1 MSVGQTFQLLIIGGL
16 ILCYVVSA
24 VASGYAASARETLA
38 PDARER
44 VYQRLARWHPFLYGL
59 DALGVCGLILGMAR
73 VWGFFRGAF
82 PSVWGFRLIVLAVAA
97 FCLERTLHAWAEWS
111 AQREEPDAASSRRR
125 ALLSAVAVTL
135 VQGTLAVILC
145 WWVFANIPQPPRQ
158 VRPEGGVSEQPQG
171 EDTEP
176 PRETRIV
183 WVSESRALEILGKDK
198 AYLELLAPYDE
209 IPTRVV
215 NGQKWYRKDFIEKR
229 KEAGLPSLE
238 ELTAWKFEEDSRH
251 PTVAPERRVIER
263 TTRKIIP
270 VEPDKTEP
278 PKKPQVPP
286 PPPKQDDSEVLRE

>member
-24 VASGYAASARETLA
+24 VASGYAASARDTLA

-59 DALGVCGLILGMAR
+59 DSLGVCGLILGMAR
-73 VWGFFRGAF
+73 VWGFLRGAF
-82 PSVWGFRLIVLAVAA
+82 PFVWGFRLIVLAVAA
-97 FCLERTLHAWAEWS
+97 FCLERALHAWAEWS

-145 WWVFANIPQPPRQ
+145 WWVFANIRQ
-158 VRPEGGVSEQPQG
+158 AGQGSIVSGDGTEQPKG

-176 PRETRIV
+176 PREKKIV
-183 WVSESRALEILGKDK
+183 WVSESGALEILGKDK
-198 AYLELLAPYDE
+198 SYLELLAPYDE

-215 NGQKWYRKDFIEKR
+215 NGQKWYRKDFLERR
-229 KEAGLPSLE
+229 KDAGLPSLK
-238 ELTAWKFEEDSRH
+238 ELK
-251 PTVAPERRVIER
+251 VA
-263 TTRKIIP
+263 RKP
-270 VEPDKTEP
+270 QDEAKDTDKPLVSPP
-278 PKKPQVPP
+278 PKKDQVPA
-286 PPPKQDDSEVLRE
+286 PPPKQEESEVLRE

>member
-1 MSVGQTFQLLIIGGL
+1 MSVRQTFQLLIIGGL

-24 VASGYAASARETLA
+24 VASGYAASARDTLP

-82 PSVWGFRLIVLAVAA
+82 PSEWGFRLIVLAVAA
-97 FCLERTLHAWAEWS
+97 FCLERALHAWAEWS

-135 VQGTLAVILC
+135 VQGTLAVTLC
-145 WWVFANIPQPPRQ
+145 WWVFANRQ
-158 VRPEGGVSEQPQG
+158 AGQGAAAPGDASEQPKG

-183 WVSESRALEILGKDK
+183 WVSVSRALEILGKDK

-215 NGQKWYRKDFIEKR
+215 NGQKWYRKDFLEKR
-229 KEAGLPSLE
+229 KEAGLPSVE
-238 ELTAWKFEEDSRH
+238 ELNAAQKPQDEAKDTEK
-251 PTVAPERRVIER
+251 PLVAP
-263 TTRKIIP
+263 
-270 VEPDKTEP
+270 P
-278 PKKPQVPP
+278 PKKDQVPA
-286 PPPKQDDSEVLRE
+286 PPPKREESEVLRE